1 MPRLYPRTA
10 AMLVLGSISLLSGGY
25 LSNPPLMATGL
36 ALILSPLIAYSFFHF
51 STGKMGL
58 LQAERWTDKTD
69 VFAGEYLYVKVNVRN
84 RSDRPLDLVEV
95 TDRVPDGLRLSV
107 GENTLHAPLDPEEGV
122 TYSYILHCPKRGKYE
137 LGPTTL
143 TIKDRFSYFHETK
156 EAYPSQTVYVC
167 PTLEDV
173 RRLEMLEKRGM
184 DILSGVHQTKLKGAG
199 TEFFGLREYVPG
211 DEYRRIDWKATA
223 RLLRPVVKEYETER
237 QISVM
242 ILLDTSLSMAGGP
255 EGQRKLDYAIRA
267 SVLIARLALKR
278 GDKVG
283 ILLYSDEVKNC
294 LSPAG
299 GRNQFYDIL
308 RALAEA
314 EPGGSTVLK
323 RAVDYVLP
331 RLGEESLLFIITDL
345 EGETPTI
352 LDPIQL
358 TRAAGHHTVVIS
370 PLGPSFEEKE
380 VAKDEVTRV
389 YARAVAESILEEREM
404 LVLGLRSKGVHV
416 IDVSPVDV
424 LPVVLGEYL
433 KAKARGITRE
443 WRC

>member
-1 MPRLYPRTA
+1 MPRLFPRTA

-36 ALILSPLIAYSFFHF
+36 TLILSPLIAYSFFQF
-51 STGKMGL
+51 STGKLGL

-69 VFAGEYLYVKVNVRN
+69 VFAGEYLYVKVNVKN

-107 GENTLHAPLDPEEGV
+107 GENTLHAPLDPEEEV

-137 LGPTTL
+137 LGPTIII
-143 TIKDRFSYFHETK
+143 IKDRFSYFHETK

-184 DILSGVHQTKLKGAG
+184 DILSGVHQTKIKGAG
-199 TEFFGLREYVPG
+199 IEFFGLREYVPG

-223 RLLRPVVKEYETER
+223 RLLKPVVKEYETER

-242 ILLDTSLSMAGGP
+242 ILLDVSLSMAGGP

-314 EPGGSTVLK
+314 EPRGSTVLK
-323 RAVDYVLP
+323 RAVDHVLP
-331 RLGEESLLFIITDL
+331 RLGEKSLLFIITDL

-370 PLGPSFEEKE
+370 PFGPSFEEKE
-380 VAKDEVTRV
+380 VAKDEVTRT
-389 YARAVAESILEEREM
+389 YAQAVAESILEEREM

-416 IDVSPVDV
+416 IDVSPEAV

-443 WRC
+443 WRS